1 MYGLRVLALML
12 AVSAVPTATG
22 FAETHLAQV
31 TGRVTLVGRLPVPI
45 AYTPTKEPDVC
56 GTAPQSSDEVVVAA
70 EGAVRYAVVSLSGM
84 GPSGRAAQ
92 MSVTLDQKRCRFE
105 PHVVLIP
112 AGATLEILN
121 SDNTLHNVR
130 TTSKKNPP
138 FNKAQ
143 PKAVKKIKQI
153 FNAAPERIKVQCDAH
168 SWMSAWIIVQENPYY
183 AITDAQGQ
191 FTLNNVAPG
200 EYTLT
205 YWHERF
211 GEQTSRITV
220 PHAGTV
226 SVDLIFHAK

>member
-1 MYGLRVLALML
+1 MRGLMVLALVL
-12 AVSAVPTATG
+12 TVWAIPSATV
-22 FAETHLAQV
+22 FAQTHLTRV
-31 TGRVTLVGRLPVPI
+31 TGRVTLKGKLPVPKT
-45 AYTPTKEPDVC
+45 YTPSKEQDIC
-56 GTAPQSSDEVVVAA
+56 GTGPQSSDEVVVAA
-70 EGAVRYAVVSLSGM
+70 DGAIRYAVVSLSGV
-84 GPSGRAAQ
+84 GPAGRVAQ
-92 MSVTLDQKRCRFE
+92 RSVTLDQKRCRFE
-105 PHVVLIP
+105 PHVVLLP

-143 PKAVKKIKQI
+143 PKTVKKMKQV
-153 FNAAPERIKVQCDAH
+153 FTAAPERIKVQCDAH

-183 AITDAQGQ
+183 AVTDSQGQ
-191 FTLNNVAPG
+191 FALDSVAPG

-220 PHAGTV
+220 PPAGTV
-226 SVDLIFHAK
+226 SVDLTFHAE